1 MEQEQFKKE
10 VVPLR
15 SRLMACAR
23 RMLTQTED
31 AEDVVQEVFL
41 KLWHMRGDL
50 EKYESIPALS
60 VQITKRLCLNRLK
73 ATRNPALSADAEAVD
88 GAPRP
93 DVELEQKDSVQQ
105 VIRLI
110 DRLPGQQQTAL
121 RMKHIDGLEVD
132 EIAALI
138 GSSPETVRMNLSR
151 GRKRIRDMFLKM

>member
-15 SRLMACAR
+15 SRLIAFAQ
-23 RMLTQTED
+23 RMLMQTED

-41 KLWHMRGDL
+41 KLWNMRRDL
-50 EKYESIPALS
+50 ERYDSIPALS

-73 ATRNPALSADAEAVD
+73 AMRRPVLPEDAEVID
-88 GAPRP
+88 GAPLP
-93 DVELEQKDSVQQ
+93 DVALEQKDSVRQ

-110 DRLPGQQQTAL
+110 DRLPGQQQAVL

-132 EIAALI
+132 EIAALT

-151 GRKRIRDMFLKM
+151 ARKRIRELFLKM